1 MLNFSKQFNYQEK
14 SINRYKLYKY
24 RIYIILP
31 ISLNFKIYINLNMII
46 ISVRNTQIP
55 TSYNLVVK
63 NNTKLEFNFERQIFI
78 LYNIM

>member
-31 ISLNFKIYINLNMII
+31 ISLNFKIYIFLNMII

-55 TSYNLVVK
+55 TGYNLVVK